1 MSVGLQDDEEVD
13 WTMTGITGDLVPLPC
28 FIDNAMVGIEGV
40 LVYIRIFTSPAEEG
54 GFVLGRAFKREA
66 LLQWDYRAEASMWGT
81 VTSSNS
87 ATRARFKV
95 VNPRGARNS
104 ALDENQGKKR
114 GSVNMGVP
122 TEGHDITDRE
132 VEEI

>member
-1 MSVGLQDDEEVD
+1 M
-13 WTMTGITGDLVPLPC
+13 
-28 FIDNAMVGIEGV
+28 
-40 LVYIRIFTSPAEEG
+40 
-54 GFVLGRAFKREA
+54 
-66 LLQWDYRAEASMWGT
+66 
-81 VTSSNS
+81 TSSNS
-87 ATRARFKV
+87 ATRARFKA

-122 TEGHDITDRE
+122 TEGHNITDRE